1 MELRLVWIIAAR
13 ELREALKNR
22 WLLAAAAGFAA
33 LFFALSYASSSSAG
47 YAGLSGFGR
56 TAASL
61 VNALLLF
68 VPLTGLI
75 MGAGALAG
83 DRERGSLA
91 YLLTQPVSTA
101 DVFLGK
107 VLGSAIAVCLA
118 LAAGFAL
125 AALGLSAGTGGEAGA
140 YLLLVVYSILLA
152 LASLGLGFLIS
163 SLTRTSSSAS
173 GIGLLVWLGLV
184 FFADLL
190 MVTLI
195 LSMRP
200 TPALLFGMLV
210 SNPLQ
215 AFKVGAIYS
224 LRSSLDALGPVG
236 QFAVHRFGDQLAWVP
251 IGLLSVWAL
260 AGFGLAY
267 GFFVRR
273 RDR

>member
-22 WLLAAAAGFAA
+22 WLLAAAAGFAG
-33 LFFALSYASSSSAG
+33 LSFTLSQAAASSAG
-47 YAGLSGFGR
+47 YSGLSGFGR

-75 MGAGALAG
+75 VGAGALAS

-91 YLLTQPVSTA
+91 YLLAQPVSA
-101 DVFLGK
+101 AEIFLGK
-107 VLGSAIAVCLA
+107 AFGAGIAVCLA
-118 LAAGFAL
+118 LATGFGL
-125 AALGLSAGTGGEAGA
+125 AALRLSQGGGEAGA
-140 YLLLVVYSILLA
+140 YLQLVAYSLLLA

-163 SLTRTSSSAS
+163 SLARSSSAAHGVS
-173 GIGLLVWLGLV
+173 LLVWLGLV

-190 MVTLI
+190 LVTYT

-200 TPALLFGMLV
+200 APAMLFGMLV
-210 SNPLQ
+210 ANPLQ

-224 LRSSLDALGPVG
+224 LRANLDALGSVG
-236 QFAVHRFGDQLAWVP
+236 TYAANKFGGDLVWLPA
-251 IGLLSVWAL
+251 GLLAAWAL
-260 AGFGLAY
+260 ASFGIAF
-267 GFFVRR
+267 GSFVRK
-273 RDR
+273 RDK